1 MSRPTLTINGKT
13 IELPNIK
20 VKAWREIAKANEE
33 IQANTFL
40 DAGFMERHCKF
51 IALAF
56 DVPIEEIL
64 DNLCIDDVLPLYSEV
79 ASAVTAMIT
88 AKLGD
93 KKNVADEP
101 AESINPAGITG

>member
-1 MSRPTLTINGKT
+1 MSRPTITINGKT

-20 VKAWREIAKANEE
+20 VKAWREIAEANEE
-33 IQANTFL
+33 IRTNTLL

-56 DVPIEEIL
+56 GVTTEEVL
-64 DNLCIDDVLPLYSEV
+64 DNLYIEDVLPIY
-79 ASAVTAMIT
+79 SAVANTITTMIT

-93 KKNVADEP
+93 KKNGA
-101 AESINPAGITG
+101 AELEVIS